1 MARPELKLAGMRIDP
16 EIFARSKMGYSLDMA
31 IVEADQVGA
40 WFYLGSSLDM
50 AIQAADNQCSGL
62 FSAVLFHII
71 YTYARSEVS
80 SLLPAHLPCKNTPN
94 LPVGGSCPRG

>member
-40 WFYLGSSLDM
+40 WFW
-50 AIQAADNQCSGL
+50 
-62 FSAVLFHII
+62 
-71 YTYARSEVS
+71 
-80 SLLPAHLPCKNTPN
+80 LLAGRGPRDDRLVGHPLPGQDK
-94 LPVGGSCPRG
+94 